1 VSVPGVVD
9 TTLKCHCLIHSTMGK
24 QDPSPNNPLSPYYP
38 SETPRRSGDGWTWV
52 AVVLVLM
59 LLGSVAVAAL
69 PLVGIP

>member
-1 VSVPGVVD
+1 
-9 TTLKCHCLIHSTMGK
+9 MGK